1 MLYLESQVEMSETNY
16 NADMVENL
24 IGNEFELPI
33 EPTRARVCFDIPKKP
48 NESVIT
54 NDTTNAS
61 STKDSI
67 ALEHSS
73 ATTTTYVSA
82 SSSFQCVLT
91 KKANITNELI
101 TDDERD
107 PNLSY

>member
-1 MLYLESQVEMSETNY
+1 MLESNCNVEMAET
-16 NADMVENL
+16 
-24 IGNEFELPI
+24 NEFELPN
-33 EPTRARVCFDIPKKP
+33 EPSRARVCFDIPQKS

-54 NDTTNAS
+54 NDSTNAS
-61 STKDSI
+61 LTRDSL

-82 SSSFQCVLT
+82 SSSFQQVLP
-91 KKANITNELI
+91 KRANITNELI